1 LYDSAR
7 GRATFRGRKREFLV
21 RKPDAGEPHV
31 RFDERGVETGHEEAS
46 EAPATERVGNRWASS
61 TLLRHIPTLHA
72 SLNPTFSAMRSSDS
86 ETARSQRRS
95 ASTIPL
101 FRGVG

>member
-1 LYDSAR
+1 MYDSAR
-7 GRATFRGRKREFLV
+7 GRAAFRGRKREFLV

-72 SLNPTFSAMRSSDS
+72 DPVDRGASGA
-86 ETARSQRRS
+86 TA
-95 ASTIPL
+95 
-101 FRGVG
+101 